1 MIGRFLSPRG
11 RAWML
16 VLGVSSAPA
25 FGVWLS
31 ACGGETPAPATPANA
46 NDAGPAPPPAAV
58 GTAAPIPVQH
68 ADVTGAAKS
77 GYDRGYKAFAAGDLQ
92 GAKQAFTEATRSDS
106 AAPAP
111 HYALGTVLE
120 RLGDTAGAQQEYRA
134 AFTSKTDYEL
144 AIGAYAMSLANSG
157 HTGEADTFLTDKQQK
172 FSTSPAIAT
181 YLAEVKSIAGNSGDA
196 QRLAQS
202 ALAMNPD
209 FKPAMV
215 VIAHDHFRARRIELA
230 NYALTA
236 ILDGF
241 GEGSPARDKDNPDA
255 HLLRGLIEKE
265 SGRRA
270 AAMADFDAAR
280 AKRPDMVEA
289 LIQVGVMK
297 LEAGNVVEA
306 TPLLESAVR
315 FAPNSPLA
323 HLNLGDAYRLGGRIA
338 DAKKEFDVALSMDSS
353 LAVVHYDLGLLYLFS
368 ASVPGTSASDQI
380 ATAIRELGTYKTMRG
395 ARAIPG
401 SSDDID
407 ELLSRANA
415 KQAELKAGAA
425 AAAAPPPAPAA
436 PAPSAGARPAVS
448 DAGASVSDAGA
459 GAKK

>member
-1 MIGRFLSPRG
+1 
-11 RAWML
+11 
-16 VLGVSSAPA
+16 
-25 FGVWLS
+25 
-31 ACGGETPAPATPANA
+31 
-46 NDAGPAPPPAAV
+46 
-58 GTAAPIPVQH
+58 
-68 ADVTGAAKS
+68 
-77 GYDRGYKAFAAGDLQ
+77 
-92 GAKQAFTEATRSDS
+92 
-106 AAPAP
+106 
-111 HYALGTVLE
+111 
-120 RLGDTAGAQQEYRA
+120 
-134 AFTSKTDYEL
+134 
-144 AIGAYAMSLANSG
+144 
-157 HTGEADTFLTDKQQK
+157 
-172 FSTSPAIAT
+172 
-181 YLAEVKSIAGNSGDA
+181 
-196 QRLAQS
+196 
-202 ALAMNPD
+202 
-209 FKPAMV
+209 
-215 VIAHDHFRARRIELA
+215 
-230 NYALTA
+230 
-236 ILDGF
+236 
-241 GEGSPARDKDNPDA
+241 
-255 HLLRGLIEKE
+255 
-265 SGRRA
+265 
-270 AAMADFDAAR
+270 MADFDAAR

>member
-1 MIGRFLSPRG
+1 
-11 RAWML
+11 ML
-16 VLGVSSAPA
+16 VLGVATAPFA
-25 FGVWLS
+25 GAWLS
-31 ACGGETPAPATPANA
+31 ACGGETPPAAAPTKAT
-46 NDAGPAPPPAAV
+46 DAGPPPPPAAT
-58 GTAAPIPVQH
+58 GTASAVPVPH
-68 ADVTGAAKS
+68 ADITGAAKS
-77 GYDRGYKAFAAGDLQ
+77 DYDRGYKSFSSGDLQ
-92 GAKQAFTEATRSDS
+92 GAKKAFTDATRADS
-106 AAPAP
+106 SQPAP

-134 AFTSKTDYEL
+134 AFSAKPDYDL
-144 AIGAYAMSLANSG
+144 AMGAYALSLANSG
-157 HTGEADTFLTDKQQK
+157 HTGEADTFLSDKVQK
-172 FSTSPAIAT
+172 FPASPAITT
-181 YLAEVKSIAGNSGDA
+181 YLAEIKSIAGNSGDA
-196 QRLAQS
+196 QRLGQA

-241 GEGSPARDKDNPDA
+241 GEGVPARDKDNPDA

-265 SGRRA
+265 TGRRA

-297 LEAGNVVEA
+297 LEAGNVIEA

-315 FAPNSPLA
+315 FAPNMPLA

-338 DAKKEFDVALSMDSS
+338 DAKKEFDTALSMDST

-368 ASVPGTSASDQI
+368 PSVPGTSAADQI

-395 ARAIPG
+395 VRGTPG

-415 KQAELKAGAA
+415 KQAELKAGVA
-425 AAAAPPPAPAA
+425 AAAAPAAAPAPAPAA
-436 PAPSAGARPAVS
+436 GSGSAAASSSAGAKPSSAP
-448 DAGASVSDAGA
+448 DA